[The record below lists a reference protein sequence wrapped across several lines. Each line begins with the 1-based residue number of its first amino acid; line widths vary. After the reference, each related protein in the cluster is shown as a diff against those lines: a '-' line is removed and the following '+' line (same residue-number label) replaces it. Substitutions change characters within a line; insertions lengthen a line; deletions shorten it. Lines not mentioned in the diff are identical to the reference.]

1 MRDLLLCML
10 VFGALPFVLRWPFLG
25 VLLWTWLGL
34 MNPHR
39 FLWGFGLGLPF
50 AQVVFLATVAGLLL
64 AREPWKV
71 PMKAEVWLL
80 VLFGLWMLFTTR
92 FALFPS
98 VADVQWQK
106 VWRVLLGTLLT
117 LQLATSQRRLLWL
130 AGVAAAS
137 LGFYGVKGGVFTLLS
152 AGADRVFGPPLSFI
166 ADNNDLGLALLMTLP
181 LLWFF
186 AQSAPRRWQR
196 HALLAAVALT
206 LVAIVG
212 TQSRGALVGLCV
224 MGLLLFLKS
233 RNRLV
238 PLLVAIGFGSVL
250 PLVAPAAWFDRMAT
264 ILAWREDNSALGRLD
279 SWRNA
284 LAIANER
291 LTGGGFQYLPQVG
304 RHDAHSIYFQ
314 VLGEHGWPGLL
325 LFVAALACAW
335 HRAGVVRRRARKD
348 PQLAWAGDLATMVQV
363 SLAAYLSAGAFL
375 GLAYFDFCYLLIAL
389 LIQLDVVSAHQV
401 APVPTRAVPRVWLSI
416 APR

>member
-1 MRDLLLCML
+1 MRDLVLCTL

-25 VLLWTWLGL
+25 ILLWTWLGL

-39 FLWGFGLGLPF
+39 FLWGFAQGLPF
-50 AQVVFLATVAGLLL
+50 AQVVFVATVVGVLL

-80 VLFGLWMLFTTR
+80 VLFGLWMLFTTQ
-92 FALFPS
+92 FALFPT

-117 LQLATSQRRLLWL
+117 LQLAASRQRLLWL

-196 HALLAAVALT
+196 QWLYVSIMLT

-212 TQSRGALVGLCV
+212 THSRGALVGLCV
-224 MGLLLFLKS
+224 MGMLLFLKS
-233 RNRLV
+233 RNRLL
-238 PLLVAIGFGSVL
+238 PMLLAIGFGSVL
-250 PLVAPAAWFDRMAT
+250 PLIAPAAWFDRMAT
-264 ILAWREDNSALGRLD
+264 ILDWQQDSSALGRLD

-314 VLGEHGWPGLL
+314 VLGEHGWPGFL

-335 HRAGVVRRRARKD
+335 RRASVVRRRAQAEPR
-348 PQLAWAGDLATMVQV
+348 LAWAGDLAAMVQV

-375 GLAYFDFCYLLIAL
+375 GLAYFDFCYLLMAI
-389 LIQLDVVSAHQV
+389 LIQVDVVSAREV
-401 APVPTRAVPRVWLSI
+401 APVRVRPLPRLWLSL
-416 APR
+416 ASR

>member
-1 MRDLLLCML
+1 MRDLLLCTL

-39 FLWGFGLGLPF
+39 FLWGFAQGLPF
-50 AQVVFLATVAGLLL
+50 AQVVFLATVVGVLL
-64 AREPWKV
+64 AREPWRV
-71 PMKAEVWLL
+71 PLKPEVWLL

-117 LQLATSQRRLLWL
+117 LQLANSRRRVLWL
-130 AGVAAAS
+130 AGVAAGS

-186 AQSAPRRWQR
+186 AQSAAHRWQR
-196 HALLAAVALT
+196 TALRLAVLLT

-224 MGLLLFLKS
+224 MGALLLLKS
-233 RNRLV
+233 RNRLL
-238 PLLVAIGFGSVL
+238 PLLIAIGFAGVL
-250 PLVAPAAWFDRMAT
+250 PLIAPAAWFDRMAT
-264 ILAWREDNSALGRLD
+264 ILAWQQDNSALGRLD

-325 LFVAALACAW
+325 LFLAALACAW
-335 HRAGVVRRRARKD
+335 RRANLVR
-348 PQLAWAGDLATMVQV
+348 QRARGNAELTWAGDLAAMVQV
-363 SLAAYLSAGAFL
+363 ALAAYLSAGAFL
-375 GLAYFDFCYLLIAL
+375 GLAYFDFCYLLMAL
-389 LIQLDVVSAHQV
+389 LIQIDVVSARAL
-401 APVPTRAVPRVWLSI
+401 APVAAGTGLRVWPLPVPR
-416 APR
+416 